1 MADAGNFSA
10 VKIGNFIVH
19 VYYRGGSPPETVF
32 VEIVEYARTEDL
44 RTIQVRKH
52 GWAQSVGRQSMALEL
67 MELKQGAINHLLPD
81 DTEKTGEAQAWE
93 MIQRRLRQHDIDVTV
108 EELKKIPVVV
118 NIDKELKSLI
128 VKFRAG

>member
-1 MADAGNFSA
+1 
-10 VKIGNFIVH
+10 
-19 VYYRGGSPPETVF
+19 
-32 VEIVEYARTEDL
+32 
-44 RTIQVRKH
+44 
-52 GWAQSVGRQSMALEL
+52 MALEL